1 MAQVIEANAQ
11 NFDTLIAADKPVLVD
26 FWAEW
31 CGPCKMMNPIIQ
43 ELAEELG
50 DKVTICKVNVD
61 EDADLSVR
69 YGIRS
74 IPTMMIFKKGE
85 MVDKLVGATTKRDL
99 ASRLA
104 AKM

>member
-1 MAQVIEANAQ
+1 MAQVIEATAQ
-11 NFDTLIAADKPVLVD
+11 NFDTLIAADHPVLVD

-74 IPTMMIFKKGE
+74 IPTMMIFKSGE

-99 ASRLA
+99 AGRLA